1 MLSDLYKL
9 QQHLKFLK
17 DIQIDYSTRVLPF
30 ITSIAYINN
39 INEDE
44 RKIKVNPLL
53 ISTIGITLTYLVITF
68 VKTRMY
74 TNMIMINLVFLFLA
88 LGLVSLSIYRKNWI

>member
-39 INEDE
+39 INED
-44 RKIKVNPLL
+44 VNEDKSKSLAYFYYINYP
-53 ISTIGITLTYLVITF
+53 YLF
-68 VKTRMY
+68 S
-74 TNMIMINLVFLFLA
+74 NNLC
-88 LGLVSLSIYRKNWI
+88 

>member
-39 INEDE
+39 INED
-44 RKIKVNPLL
+44 VNEDQSKSFAYFYYSNYP
-53 ISTIGITLTYLVITF
+53 YLF
-68 VKTRMY
+68 S
-74 TNMIMINLVFLFLA
+74 NNLC
-88 LGLVSLSIYRKNWI
+88 

>member
-39 INEDE
+39 INED
-44 RKIKVNPLL
+44 VNEDVNEDESKSFAYFYYINYP
-53 ISTIGITLTYLVITF
+53 YLF
-68 VKTRMY
+68 S
-74 TNMIMINLVFLFLA
+74 NNLC
-88 LGLVSLSIYRKNWI
+88 

>member
-17 DIQIDYSTRVLPF
+17 DIQIDYSTRILPF

-39 INEDE
+39 INKDVNEDE
-44 RKIKVNPLL
+44 SKSFAYFYYINYP
-53 ISTIGITLTYLVITF
+53 YLF
-68 VKTRMY
+68 S
-74 TNMIMINLVFLFLA
+74 NNLC
-88 LGLVSLSIYRKNWI
+88 

>member
-39 INEDE
+39 INED
-44 RKIKVNPLL
+44 VNEDESKSFAYFYYINYP
-53 ISTIGITLTYLVITF
+53 YLF
-68 VKTRMY
+68 S
-74 TNMIMINLVFLFLA
+74 N
-88 LGLVSLSIYRKNWI
+88 SLC

>member
-39 INEDE
+39 INED
-44 RKIKVNPLL
+44 VNEDESKSFAYFYYSNYP
-53 ISTIGITLTYLVITF
+53 YLF
-68 VKTRMY
+68 S
-74 TNMIMINLVFLFLA
+74 NNLC
-88 LGLVSLSIYRKNWI
+88 

>member
-39 INEDE
+39 INED
-44 RKIKVNPLL
+44 VNEDQSKFFAYFYYSNYP
-53 ISTIGITLTYLVITF
+53 YLF
-68 VKTRMY
+68 S
-74 TNMIMINLVFLFLA
+74 NNLC
-88 LGLVSLSIYRKNWI
+88 

>member
-17 DIQIDYSTRVLPF
+17 DIQIDYSTRILPF

-39 INEDE
+39 INKDVNEDE
-44 RKIKVNPLL
+44 SKSFAYFYYINYP
-53 ISTIGITLTYLVITF
+53 YLF
-68 VKTRMY
+68 CNR
-74 TNMIMINLVFLFLA
+74 LC
-88 LGLVSLSIYRKNWI
+88 

>member
-1 MLSDLYKL
+1 MCNQYYPKALYYMLSDLYKL

-39 INEDE
+39 INED
-44 RKIKVNPLL
+44 VNEDESKSFAYFYYINYP
-53 ISTIGITLTYLVITF
+53 YLF
-68 VKTRMY
+68 S
-74 TNMIMINLVFLFLA
+74 NNLCWDGNVYQCDY
-88 LGLVSLSIYRKNWI
+88 G

>member
-9 QQHLKFLK
+9 QQHFKFLK

-39 INEDE
+39 INED
-44 RKIKVNPLL
+44 VNEDESKSFAYFYYINYP
-53 ISTIGITLTYLVITF
+53 YLF
-68 VKTRMY
+68 S
-74 TNMIMINLVFLFLA
+74 N
-88 LGLVSLSIYRKNWI
+88 SLC

>member
-1 MLSDLYKL
+1 MLSNLYKL

-17 DIQIDYSTRVLPF
+17 NIQIDYSTRVLPF

-44 RKIKVNPLL
+44 SKSFAYFYYSNYP
-53 ISTIGITLTYLVITF
+53 YLF
-68 VKTRMY
+68 S
-74 TNMIMINLVFLFLA
+74 NNL
-88 LGLVSLSIYRKNWI
+88 Y

>member
-44 RKIKVNPLL
+44 RKIKVNP
-53 ISTIGITLTYLVITF
+53 
-68 VKTRMY
+68 
-74 TNMIMINLVFLFLA
+74 
-88 LGLVSLSIYRKNWI
+88 

>member
-1 MLSDLYKL
+1 MLSDFYKL

-39 INEDE
+39 INED
-44 RKIKVNPLL
+44 VNEDQSKSFAYFYYSNYP
-53 ISTIGITLTYLVITF
+53 YLF
-68 VKTRMY
+68 S
-74 TNMIMINLVFLFLA
+74 NNLC
-88 LGLVSLSIYRKNWI
+88 

>member
-17 DIQIDYSTRVLPF
+17 NIQIDYSTRVLPF

-39 INEDE
+39 INED
-44 RKIKVNPLL
+44 VNEDESKSLAYFYYSNYP
-53 ISTIGITLTYLVITF
+53 YLF
-68 VKTRMY
+68 S
-74 TNMIMINLVFLFLA
+74 NNLC
-88 LGLVSLSIYRKNWI
+88 